1 MLLLL
6 RGLAAGL
13 ATIATPKRP
22 NNRGPPA
29 TAATSSNASP
39 RSPAPT
45 TSVGIEVSSWDVIG
59 PFPQSAREQ
68 GADTLEAFGGI
79 RGIPRGGPELYP
91 SELASSWAGGTAGR
105 VGWRQFSAEPGDGSG
120 TVNVDFGDMR
130 WAFMAAS
137 FGSSIQRARGWA
149 VGDFE
154 VQEASTYAITCEGV
168 SNYMITSAL
177 TPELGPALPLNG
189 DPYRTGWRGTQPVR
203 LAQGTHA
210 LWVPFTT
217 SGSTASFSCRVE
229 AYADSP
235 LIQPLAL
242 IERPGAGEGGRPN
255 LFSDIVDGVL
265 ATGHGSVA
273 VENRGNAPIA
283 DFLVLPV
290 DDADF
295 EVTVAAEEAGLQ
307 LAKGQQR
314 PLRLVVQQLVPTVAC
329 GGENRRRLLK
339 FELQAT
345 VFPTTAAGER
355 AGGDEERRRFVSV
368 DITIELACRAFDDEP
383 YVFTFVDKDGS
394 VQYAVLRSPA
404 MPCPQDAGCPVLF
417 ATHGAGV
424 ESNPLR
430 NPAWAGAFRQQP
442 AAWTLLPTNRD
453 AFGYDWQ
460 MIGYQNGLAALEALA
475 TQLPGVPAARRPR
488 TLVDADRLLYAGHS
502 MGGHGCLEY
511 VTHHGDRA
519 LGAAPAAGW
528 ISMGLYT
535 FDKLRTGDGLIDPV
549 LEGVLYASLAEWDTD
564 LYSSHAVGIPL
575 LMRLGG
581 NDTSVPPWHLRRFA
595 RLVEQESA
603 EPDAVAISE
612 VVGEGHWWDAV
623 MDDDEVMQPFYDSAL
638 ATPTLLPR
646 MPAQFVSLTMNPAT
660 TSGRGGI
667 RIEQL
672 KTAGRLGRVLVD
684 RYPQGSVGEDGPW
697 VMHTENVRRFSFYEL
712 AGRPLPANGVV
723 VDGATFVGEGPLT
736 MPTAHL
742 CAVDATAAPPDWQ
755 WCDGEAAEDWK
766 VSERSSANS
775 GPMRQV
781 LHSGMHGTQM
791 NGPII
796 ANLASPLNTRH

>member
-1 MLLLL
+1 MRVARGLMLLLRL
-6 RGLAAGL
+6 TAGL
-13 ATIATPKRP
+13 ATIVAPSM
-22 NNRGPPA
+22 RGPPA
-29 TAATSSNASP
+29 TAASSGLDDASP
-39 RSPAPT
+39 SSPT
-45 TSVGIEVSSWDVIG
+45 TSVGGVRVSIWDVIG

-68 GADTLEAFGGI
+68 GADTLAAFGGI

-105 VGWRQFSAEPGDGSG
+105 VGWRQFSAEPGDASG

-130 WAFMAAS
+130 WAFMTAP

-149 VGDFE
+149 VGDFD
-154 VQEASTYAITCEGV
+154 VHEASTYAVTCEGV
-168 SNYMITSAL
+168 SNYMLTSGL
-177 TPELGPALPLNG
+177 TPEPPGPAQLLNG

-203 LAQGTHA
+203 LLQGTHT

-217 SGSTASFSCRVE
+217 FGSTASFSCRVE
-229 AYADSP
+229 TYADSP
-235 LIQPLAL
+235 LVQPLGL
-242 IERPGAGEGGRPN
+242 IERPGTGEGGRPN

-265 ATGHGSVA
+265 ATAHGSVV

-283 DFLVLPV
+283 DFLVLPM
-290 DDADF
+290 DDEQFD
-295 EVTVAAEEAGLQ
+295 VTIAAEEAGLQ

-314 PLRLVVQQLVPTVAC
+314 PLRFVVQQLVPTVAC
-329 GGENRRRLLK
+329 GGENRRRLLE

-345 VFPTTAAGER
+345 VFPTTAEGV
-355 AGGDEERRRFVSV
+355 GGDGERRRFVSV
-368 DITIELACRAFDDEP
+368 DVAIELACRSFDDEP
-383 YVFTFVDKDGS
+383 YVFTFVDKDAT
-394 VQYAVLRSPA
+394 VQYATLRSPA
-404 MPCPQDAGCPVLF
+404 MPCLQDAGCPVLF

-475 TQLPGVPAARRPR
+475 TQLPGVPVARRAR

-511 VTHHGDRA
+511 ATHHGDRA

-528 ISMGLYT
+528 ISMNLYT

-549 LEGVLYASLAEWDTD
+549 LEGVLYASLAEWETD

-581 NDTSVPPWHLRRFA
+581 NDTSVPPMHLRRFA

-603 EPDAVAISE
+603 KPNAVAISE

-623 MDDDEVMQPFYDSAL
+623 MDDDEVMQPFYDAAL
-638 ATPTLLPR
+638 ATPTLLPPL
-646 MPAQFVSLTMNPAT
+646 PAQFVSLTMNPAT
-660 TSGRGGI
+660 TSGRGGV

-672 KTAGRLGRVLVD
+672 KTAGRLGRVQVD
-684 RYPQGSVGEDGPW
+684 RYPLGSVGEDGPW

-712 AGRPLPANGVV
+712 AGRPLPVNGVV
-723 VDGATFVGEGPLT
+723 VDGSTFIGEGPPLT

-742 CAVDATAAPPDWQ
+742 CAVDSTAAPPDWE
-755 WCDGEAAEDWK
+755 WCEDEAAEDWK

-781 LHSGMHGTQM
+781 LHSG
-791 NGPII
+791 
-796 ANLASPLNTRH
+796 TRCC